1 MLSAITEELSQ
12 VVRKLSTTMIH
23 LGDLFIPNE
32 YNIDVTSKK
41 YATEKYRIQHCL
53 GKMKFMQIPN
63 AKTRALEI
71 ENGSSSSIPM
81 LVIETICFTQ
91 KNLSLKITQKW
102 IICVTIHKNGL

>member
-53 GKMKFMQIPN
+53 GKMKFMQIPGYN
-63 AKTRALEI
+63 LTKV
-71 ENGSSSSIPM
+71 GSTLFKPCYGI
-81 LVIETICFTQ
+81 VY
-91 KNLSLKITQKW
+91 
-102 IICVTIHKNGL
+102 